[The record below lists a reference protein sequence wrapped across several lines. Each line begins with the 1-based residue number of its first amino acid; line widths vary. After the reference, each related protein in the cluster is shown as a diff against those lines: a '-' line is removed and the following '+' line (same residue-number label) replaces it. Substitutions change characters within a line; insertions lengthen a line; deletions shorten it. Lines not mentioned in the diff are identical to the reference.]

1 MDEMKDED
9 LNFHYNREE
18 RIKNA
23 PELVQQYYSGEMKM
37 IPKGLFK
44 VIFANRA
51 SKLMFFAV
59 LLLFAAVLMTNFLGS
74 GDNVRLLSD
83 CRMELRSFSFE
94 DKVYVSLCIK
104 PRKADKADK
113 AKNVP
118 VPVTAV
124 FTAINAEKAEAASE
138 TVEGIYDGSEYYL
151 RTTFQDYDIISV
163 LGNITYKNDEVS
175 VKSDVK
181 KQ

>member
-18 RIKNA
+18 RIKKA

-94 DKVYVSLCIK
+94 DKVYVSLCLK
-104 PRKADKADK
+104 PRKAEK

-124 FTAINAEKAEAASE
+124 FTAINAENAEAATE
-138 TVEGIYDGSEYYL
+138 TVEGIYNGSEYYL

-163 LGNITYKNDEVS
+163 LGSITYKDDEVS
-175 VKSDVK
+175 LKSDVK